1 MRKFTKEELRYYN
14 GQKGRPAYVA
24 YLGRVY
30 DVSALSKDG
39 DHQACIPGND
49 LTDILRMM
57 SYEDKVIWK
66 FPVVDILE

>member
-30 DVSALSKDG
+30 DVSALYKDG
-39 DHQACIPGND
+39 DHKGCIAGND
-49 LTDILRMM
+49 LTDILQMM
-57 SYEDKVIWK
+57 PHGDKVIWK
-66 FPVVDILE
+66 FPVVGILE